1 MRERFM
7 LWENPKD
14 AIITLMVLLMGIG
27 CINVFSA
34 SFVTAEAMTGNQ
46 YHFLIRYIGYA
57 VAGLAVFWFTGFKL
71 NYKRLMSPRFYM
83 VIAVVTILLLAATL
97 GIGTVVNG
105 SRRWIYIG
113 GFSLQASEIAKVSV
127 ILMSASYL
135 GDRLQRGLKV
145 SLLGYPSNQ
154 ALLIALAFAGLIF
167 LQPDMGTAT
176 IVFSLMLGMYF
187 LAGIPMRQVTYIGLI
202 GIAIGALALMAPY
215 RRARFALWL
224 NPWKDAQGGGYQM
237 AQSLTAIGSG
247 GLTGL
252 PWGQGSGKF
261 FFLPEA
267 HTDFAFA
274 IFCQEW
280 GYVGALFLIACF
292 LILARALF
300 CIAMNTKD
308 RKGYLLVAGSTMF
321 LIGQSAA
328 NMAMVTGVL
337 PVIGVPLLFISY
349 GGTSLLANM
358 FALGLVVSVYRSE
371 CAREIME
378 ERIAAGLPPVE
389 EGRLRVVS
397 SGRSGRP
404 FR

>member
-57 VAGLAVFWFTGFKL
+57 AAGLAVFWFTGFKL

-127 ILMSASYL
+127 ILMAASYL

-154 ALLIALAFAGLIF
+154 ALLVALAFAGLIF

-308 RKGYLLVAGSTMF
+308 RKGYLLVAGSTLF

>member
-57 VAGLAVFWFTGFKL
+57 AAGLAVFWFTGFKL

-127 ILMSASYL
+127 ILMAASYL

-252 PWGQGSGKF
+252 PWGQGSSKF

-308 RKGYLLVAGSTMF
+308 RRGYLLVAGSTLF

>member
-1 MRERFM
+1 M

-57 VAGLAVFWFTGFKL
+57 AAGLAVFWFTGFKL

-127 ILMSASYL
+127 ILMAASYL

-308 RKGYLLVAGSTMF
+308 RKGYLLVAGSTLF

-397 SGRSGRP
+397 SDRSGRP

>member
-1 MRERFM
+1 M

-57 VAGLAVFWFTGFKL
+57 AAGLAVFWFTGFKL
-71 NYKRLMSPRFYM
+71 NYKRLMSTRFYM

-127 ILMSASYL
+127 ILMAASYL

>member
-1 MRERFM
+1 M

-57 VAGLAVFWFTGFKL
+57 AAGLAVFWFTGFKL

-127 ILMSASYL
+127 ILMAASYL

-292 LILARALF
+292 LILARAFF

>member
-57 VAGLAVFWFTGFKL
+57 AAGLAVFWFTGFKL

-97 GIGTVVNG
+97 GIGTVING

-127 ILMSASYL
+127 ILMASSYL

-308 RKGYLLVAGSTMF
+308 RKGYLLVAGSTLF

>member
-57 VAGLAVFWFTGFKL
+57 AAGLAVFWFTGFKL

-127 ILMSASYL
+127 ILMAASYL

-202 GIAIGALALMAPY
+202 GIVIGALALMAPY

-308 RKGYLLVAGSTMF
+308 RRGYLLVAGSTLF

-349 GGTSLLANM
+349 GGTSLLANI
-358 FALGLVVSVYRSE
+358 FSLGLVVSVYRSE

>member
-57 VAGLAVFWFTGFKL
+57 AAGLAVFWFTGFKL

-127 ILMSASYL
+127 ILIAASYL

-145 SLLGYPSNQ
+145 SLMGYPSNQ
-154 ALLIALAFAGLIF
+154 AMLIALAFAGLIF

-176 IVFSLMLGMYF
+176 IVFGLMMGMYF

-308 RKGYLLVAGSTMF
+308 RRGYLLVAGSTLF

>member
-1 MRERFM
+1 M

-57 VAGLAVFWFTGFKL
+57 AAGLAVFWFTGFKL

>member
-57 VAGLAVFWFTGFKL
+57 AAGLAVFWFTGFKL

-308 RKGYLLVAGSTMF
+308 RRGYLLVAGSTLF
-321 LIGQSAA
+321 LIGQSEA

>member
-57 VAGLAVFWFTGFKL
+57 AAGLAVFWFTGFKL

-127 ILMSASYL
+127 ILMAASYL

-154 ALLIALAFAGLIF
+154 ALLVALAFAGLIF

-308 RKGYLLVAGSTMF
+308 RRGYLLVAGSTLF

>member
-57 VAGLAVFWFTGFKL
+57 AAGLAVFWFTGFKL
-71 NYKRLMSPRFYM
+71 NYKHLMSPRFYM

-127 ILMSASYL
+127 ILMAASYL

-308 RKGYLLVAGSTMF
+308 RKGYLLVAGSTLF

>member
-57 VAGLAVFWFTGFKL
+57 AAGLAVFWFTGFKL

-127 ILMSASYL
+127 ILMAASYL

-308 RKGYLLVAGSTMF
+308 RRGYLLVAGSTMF

>member
-57 VAGLAVFWFTGFKL
+57 AAGLAVFWFTGFKL

-127 ILMSASYL
+127 ILMAASYL
-135 GDRLQRGLKV
+135 GDRLQRGLRV

-308 RKGYLLVAGSTMF
+308 RKGYLLVAGSTLF

>member
-1 MRERFM
+1 M

-57 VAGLAVFWFTGFKL
+57 AAGLAVFWFTGFKL

-127 ILMSASYL
+127 ILMAASYL

-300 CIAMNTKD
+300 CIAMNTKN
-308 RKGYLLVAGSTMF
+308 RKGYLLVAGSTLF

>member
-1 MRERFM
+1 M

-57 VAGLAVFWFTGFKL
+57 AAGLAVFWFTGFKL

-308 RKGYLLVAGSTMF
+308 RRGYLLVAGSTLF

>member
-57 VAGLAVFWFTGFKL
+57 AAGLAVFWFTGFKL

-127 ILMSASYL
+127 ILMAASYL

-176 IVFSLMLGMYF
+176 IVFGLMLGMYF

>member
-57 VAGLAVFWFTGFKL
+57 AAGLAVFWFTGFKL

-97 GIGTVVNG
+97 GIGTVING

-127 ILMSASYL
+127 ILMAASYL

-308 RKGYLLVAGSTMF
+308 RKGYLLVAGSTLF
-321 LIGQSAA
+321 LSGQSAA

>member
-1 MRERFM
+1 M

-57 VAGLAVFWFTGFKL
+57 AAGLAVFWFTGFKL

-127 ILMSASYL
+127 ILMAASYL

-252 PWGQGSGKF
+252 PWDRAPVNSFSCRKPIRILL
-261 FFLPEA
+261 LP
-267 HTDFAFA
+267 FS
-274 IFCQEW
+274 
-280 GYVGALFLIACF
+280 
-292 LILARALF
+292 AR
-300 CIAMNTKD
+300 N
-308 RKGYLLVAGSTMF
+308 
-321 LIGQSAA
+321 
-328 NMAMVTGVL
+328 GV
-337 PVIGVPLLFISY
+337 
-349 GGTSLLANM
+349 M
-358 FALGLVVSVYRSE
+358 
-371 CAREIME
+371 
-378 ERIAAGLPPVE
+378 
-389 EGRLRVVS
+389 
-397 SGRSGRP
+397 
-404 FR
+404 

>member
-1 MRERFM
+1 M

-57 VAGLAVFWFTGFKL
+57 AAGLAVFWFTGFKL

-127 ILMSASYL
+127 ILMAASYL

-202 GIAIGALALMAPY
+202 GIAISALALMAPY

-308 RKGYLLVAGSTMF
+308 RRGYLLVAGSTLF

>member
-1 MRERFM
+1 M

-57 VAGLAVFWFTGFKL
+57 AAGLAVFWFTGFKL

-308 RKGYLLVAGSTMF
+308 RRGYLLVAGSTLF

-371 CAREIME
+371 CTREIME

>member
-57 VAGLAVFWFTGFKL
+57 AAGLAVFWFTGFKL

-127 ILMSASYL
+127 ILMAASYL

-187 LAGIPMRQVTYIGLI
+187 LAGIPMRQVAYIGLI

-308 RKGYLLVAGSTMF
+308 RRGYLLVAGSTLF

>member
-1 MRERFM
+1 
-7 LWENPKD
+7 
-14 AIITLMVLLMGIG
+14 
-27 CINVFSA
+27 
-34 SFVTAEAMTGNQ
+34 
-46 YHFLIRYIGYA
+46 
-57 VAGLAVFWFTGFKL
+57 
-71 NYKRLMSPRFYM
+71 MSPRFYM

-127 ILMSASYL
+127 ILMAASYL

-176 IVFSLMLGMYF
+176 IVFGLMLGMYF

-308 RKGYLLVAGSTMF
+308 RRGYLLVAGSTLF

>member
-1 MRERFM
+1 M

-57 VAGLAVFWFTGFKL
+57 AAGLAVFWFTGFKL

-127 ILMSASYL
+127 ILMAASYL

-308 RKGYLLVAGSTMF
+308 RRGYLLVAGSTLF

-371 CAREIME
+371 CTREIME

>member
-1 MRERFM
+1 M

-57 VAGLAVFWFTGFKL
+57 AAGLAVFWFTGFKL

-127 ILMSASYL
+127 ILMAASYL

-308 RKGYLLVAGSTMF
+308 RRGYLLVAGSTLF

>member
-57 VAGLAVFWFTGFKL
+57 AAGLAVFWFTGFKL

-127 ILMSASYL
+127 ILMAASYL

-187 LAGIPMRQVTYIGLI
+187 LAGIPMRQVTYIGII

-308 RKGYLLVAGSTMF
+308 RRGYLLVAGSTMF

>member
-1 MRERFM
+1 M

-14 AIITLMVLLMGIG
+14 AIMTLMVLLMGIG

-57 VAGLAVFWFTGFKL
+57 AAGLAVFWFTGFKL

-83 VIAVVTILLLAATL
+83 VIAVVAILLLAATL

-176 IVFSLMLGMYF
+176 IVFSVMPGMYF
-187 LAGIPMRQVTYIGLI
+187 LAGIPMRQATYIGLI

-308 RKGYLLVAGSTMF
+308 RRGYLLVAGSTLF

>member
-14 AIITLMVLLMGIG
+14 AIITLMILLMVIG

-34 SFVTAEAMTGNQ
+34 SFVTADAMTDNP
-46 YHFLIRYIGYA
+46 YHFLVRYIGYA
-57 VAGLAVFWFTGFKL
+57 AIGWIIFWVTGFRM
-71 NYKRLMSPRFYM
+71 NYKHLMSPRFYM
-83 VIAVVTILLLAATL
+83 VVAGVTILLLLATL
-97 GIGTVVNG
+97 GVGTVVNG

-127 ILMSASYL
+127 ILMAASFL
-135 GDRLQRGLKV
+135 GDRLQRGLRV

-154 ALLIALAFAGLIF
+154 ALIMAGFFSLLIF

-176 IVFSLMLGMYF
+176 IVFALMLAMYF
-187 LAGIPMRQVTYIGLI
+187 LAGIPMRQISYIALIGL
-202 GIAIGALALMAPY
+202 GVGLLAMMAPY
-215 RRARFALWL
+215 RRARIALWL

-292 LILARALF
+292 IVLARALF
-300 CIAMNTKD
+300 VIAMNTKD
-308 RKGYLLVAGSTMF
+308 RRGYLLVAGSTLF
-321 LIGQSAA
+321 LIGQSVA

-358 FALGLVVSVYRSE
+358 FALGMVVSVYRSE
-371 CAREIME
+371 SARELME

-397 SGRSGRP
+397 SQRNRRP
-404 FR
+404 F

>member
-57 VAGLAVFWFTGFKL
+57 AAGLAVFWFTGFKL

-127 ILMSASYL
+127 ILMAASYL

-308 RKGYLLVAGSTMF
+308 RRGYLLAAGSTLF

>member
-1 MRERFM
+1 M

-57 VAGLAVFWFTGFKL
+57 AAGLAVFWFTGFKL

-127 ILMSASYL
+127 ILMAASYL